1 MSQIRYFMLIS
12 IGLFIILPSY
22 CNYGLRAAPQNDEW
36 EEMYFRAA
44 KINDELRHYIV
55 SSELNPVDPFKGF
68 GKYGGHN
75 LFDDDLPTA
84 WVEGADGHGK
94 GEYIIVKAGEYFP
107 SALLIDNGYQKSA
120 NLYSMNSRPSRL
132 KISLHAGFF
141 LEGDET
147 EIASRYRTKKISGT
161 EYITLE
167 DKMGTQSIK
176 MPFERE
182 RVLHLKDSLSVAFS
196 KEFADEIK
204 ERKQWC
210 PTCDMTPRFSFF
222 VRIEIV
228 DVYKGSRW
236 EDTCISGLR
245 FMVVKAINADI
256 DKDETIL
263 NVYQGDED
271 ESGKIFADT
280 ENNKGIIIVDKT
292 KLDEYKELADHMN
305 LDIALMDVS
314 PDNEW
319 AQVDIM
325 IVPEGEGRVEEF
337 SILYN
342 TRLKKRVDKK
352 LIPAAYGMYGFSVK
366 DGKIFLETAEGSVD
380 LEKLK
385 QEIVN

>member
-12 IGLFIILPSY
+12 IGLLTILPSY
-22 CNYGLRAAPQNDEW
+22 CNYGLSAVPQQDEW

-44 KINDELRHYIV
+44 KVNDELRHYIV

-75 LFDDDLPTA
+75 LFDDDLSTA
-84 WVEGADGHGK
+84 WVEGADRHGK
-94 GEYIIVKAGEYFP
+94 GEYIIIKAGSYFP

-141 LEGDET
+141 LEGDDT
-147 EIASRYRTKKISGT
+147 EISSRYRTRKITGA
-161 EYITLE
+161 EYVTLD

-176 MPFERE
+176 MPFKRD
-182 RVLHLKDSLSVAFS
+182 RVLHIKDSLSVAFS
-196 KEFADEIK
+196 REFADEIK

-245 FMVVKAINADI
+245 FLVVKTINADI
-256 DKDETIL
+256 DEDEAII

-292 KLDEYKELADHMN
+292 KLNEYKELADYENM
-305 LDIALMDVS
+305 DIALMDVS

-319 AQVDIM
+319 AQVDIL

-337 SILYN
+337 SVLYN
-342 TRLKKRVDKK
+342 TRLKKRVDKN
-352 LIPAAYGMYGFSVK
+352 LLPDAYGMYGFSEK
-366 DGKIFLETAEGSVD
+366 DGKIFLETTEGSVD

-385 QEIVN
+385 QDIVN